1 MTIRENQ
8 IQNLANRVTTICNSG
23 KEAELICRLTGP
35 ERNLLEHDVLGGTSA
50 IIGYDREFAGLER
63 KVSTIERELNG
74 GRSARVSSPSVAT
87 TRSPYNS
94 DWQAAEAAE
103 AARVFRMEQ
112 EAARAIAEEAR
123 VLQMEQEAAQ
133 ATAEA
138 ASVFATEQKAARAT
152 SSQSTNEEGSSCG
165 GSRPT
170 QAPTATKSRRA
181 SAKKAQGH
189 SQAQNGQWL
198 NSMMDL
204 IKAMANGVG
213 ECLGQLATVI
223 GSVCAALWQA
233 FTSIC
238 ASMFKG
244 LWGNSATQPTAKSSA
259 QQPEKSAHMPNYS
272 GKADRIK
279 QRRGRDCSNEK
290 SQDPD
295 STAAPKRSI

>member
-94 DWQAAEAAE
+94 DWQAAEAA
-103 AARVFRMEQ
+103 RVFRMEQ
-112 EAARAIAEEAR
+112 EAAQAAAE
-123 VLQMEQEAAQ
+123 
-133 ATAEA
+133 T

-170 QAPTATKSRRA
+170 QAPRAAKSRRA

-189 SQAQNGQWL
+189 SQAQNWQWL

-272 GKADRIK
+272 GKADRAK
-279 QRRGRDCSNEK
+279 QRRGRDCCNEK

>member
-8 IQNLANRVTTICNSG
+8 IQNLANRVTAICNSG
-23 KEAELICRLTGP
+23 KEAELICCLTGP
-35 ERNLLEHDVLGGTSA
+35 ERNLLEQDVLGGTSA
-50 IIGYDREFAGLER
+50 IIGYDLEFAGLER

-87 TRSPYNS
+87 TRSPHGS
-94 DWQAAEAAE
+94 DWQAAEAV
-103 AARVFRMEQ
+103 RVFRMEQ
-112 EAARAIAEEAR
+112 EAA
-123 VLQMEQEAAQ
+123 QAA
-133 ATAEA
+133 AEA
-138 ASVFATEQKAARAT
+138 ARVFATEQKAARAT

-170 QAPTATKSRRA
+170 QAPRAAKSRRA

-189 SQAQNGQWL
+189 SQAQNWQWL

-204 IKAMANGVG
+204 IKAMASGVG

-259 QQPEKSAHMPNYS
+259 QQPEKSAHMPNHS
-272 GKADRIK
+272 GKADQTK
-279 QRRGRDCSNEK
+279 QRRGRDCSNEQ